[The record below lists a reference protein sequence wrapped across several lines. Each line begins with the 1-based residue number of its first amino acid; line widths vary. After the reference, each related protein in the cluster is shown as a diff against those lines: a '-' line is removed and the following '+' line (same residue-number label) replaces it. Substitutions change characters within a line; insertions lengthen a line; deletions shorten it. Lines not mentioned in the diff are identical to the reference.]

1 MSKYEV
7 LVSALSEEHKAEIKL
22 FAGSFDSF
30 VDAKNCKGTYKKHF
44 SPYVEIFVK
53 GVNKNV

>member
-7 LVSALSEEHKAEIKL
+7 WVTAWSEEHKAEIKL

-30 VDAKNCKGTYKKHF
+30 VAAKRCGDAFKKHF
-44 SPYVEIFVK
+44 SPYVEIIECVMK
-53 GVNKNV
+53 